1 MKILIKFGSAT
12 LTKENKLNYNFL
24 EEKAKDIAK
33 LQKQGNEII
42 IVSSGAVAAGM
53 ETLNLKQRPKET
65 LELQALS
72 GIGQIRLMNH
82 FAELF
87 KSQDID
93 IAQVLLTHHNFSTKE
108 EQENLK
114 QVINSYLKKD
124 IIPIINENDVVS
136 KEEFMG
142 NSVGKFSDNDI
153 LAALVATELKVDVM
167 ILITDVIGLCN
178 VDPKKNDCADIIETI
193 SKITPEIEK
202 IASKETNKLGKG
214 GMASKVKA
222 AKMVMSKGIITI
234 VGSGE
239 HSINDLLEGKVK
251 RTLFKA

>member
-12 LTKENKLNYNFL
+12 LTKENKLNYSFL
-24 EEKAKDIAK
+24 EKKVKGITK

-42 IVSSGAVAAGM
+42 LVSSGAVAAGM
-53 ETLNLKQRPKET
+53 ETLNLKQRPKQT

-72 GIGQIRLMNH
+72 GIGQIRLINH
-82 FAELF
+82 FAKLF

-93 IAQVLLTHHNFSTKE
+93 VAQVLLTHHNLSTKE
-108 EQENLK
+108 ERDNLR
-114 QVINSYLKKD
+114 QVINSYLKKNR
-124 IIPIINENDVVS
+124 IPIINENDTVS

-167 ILITDVIGLCN
+167 ILITDVVGLCN
-178 VDPKKNDCADIIETI
+178 VDPKENDCADVIETI

-202 IASKETNKLGKG
+202 MASKETNKLGRG

-222 AKMVMSKGIITI
+222 AKIVMSKGIIMI
-234 VGSGE
+234 VGSGK